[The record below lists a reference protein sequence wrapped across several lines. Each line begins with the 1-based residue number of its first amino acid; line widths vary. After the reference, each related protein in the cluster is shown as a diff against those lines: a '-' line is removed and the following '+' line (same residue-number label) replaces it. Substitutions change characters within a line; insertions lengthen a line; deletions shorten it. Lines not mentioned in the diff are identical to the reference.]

1 MRVFSPRSP
10 QPAVWWPG
18 VSSPVSQSRLII
30 SLMISRAQPGLF
42 IIWGRPKY
50 ITMMRWR
57 PGARPR
63 LVWGRAWLRGG
74 DQGLSSELGSVSV
87 AAQETDITTHI
98 ACVTRDQWHVS
109 DPSVTWGTCQHV
121 TEGQCVRQA
130 QPGQAASEVSWRGCV
145 RGSHQ
150 GEWRGRDH
158 EHAEARQCRDR
169 PGPNQHVRDD
179 GPASGERPIRGQCSG
194 HVISLSK
201 SEDSNWDAGLWSR
214 QTNWSVTET
223 GASQHITISDHRPH
237 FQLLTNGLNFH
248 GKIDDLLKPSSNKCE
263 SLQNFWLLFT

>member
-30 SLMISRAQPGLF
+30 SLMISRAWPGLF

-87 AAQETDITTHI
+87 AAPETDITTHI
-98 ACVTRDQWHVS
+98 ACVRWPVTREWPLRHVRHVS
-109 DPSVTWGTCQHV
+109 ACHGGPVCS
-121 TEGQCVRQA
+121 
-130 QPGQAASEVSWRGCV
+130 PGSTR
-145 RGSHQ
+145 
-150 GEWRGRDH
+150 
-158 EHAEARQCRDR
+158 
-169 PGPNQHVRDD
+169 
-179 GPASGERPIRGQCSG
+179 ASGEWGFLTRLCSRITSRRVTGTRSWTCWGAPASRLTWTGSTCQGWRPCIRWGQCSG